1 MVGLF
6 FAPAHLD
13 SWWDTVLLVGK
24 GKLKAVFDDVACG
37 EQTTDCFRTIQVDGW
52 LERKPHETDR
62 RAKRI
67 IILPTGR
74 EKYSE
79 LRDCAADLQGE
90 LLTTLP
96 AERRDAFLEELAK
109 VADACH
115 AAAAEAGRKNR
126 D

>member
-1 MVGLF
+1 M
-6 FAPAHLD
+6 
-13 SWWDTVLLVGK
+13 
-24 GKLKAVFDDVACG
+24 
-37 EQTTDCFRTIQVDGW
+37 ENNGW
-52 LERKPHETDR
+52 LERKPPETDR

-79 LRDCAADLQGE
+79 LRDCAVDLQGDI
-90 LLTTLP
+90 LTTL
-96 AERRDAFLEELAK
+96 AADRRDAFLKELAQ